1 MNQRLPYLDSLRA
14 GAAICVLVSHLRSF
28 LFVDWPYV
36 TNKNILLGAFYFLT
50 GLGHEAVVVFFVLSG
65 FFVGGRALG
74 HGIEERTFSRLHRH
88 IA

>member
-1 MNQRLPYLDSLRA
+1 
-14 GAAICVLVSHLRSF
+14 
-28 LFVDWPYV
+28 
-36 TNKNILLGAFYFLT
+36 
-50 GLGHEAVVVFFVLSG
+50 VFFVLSG